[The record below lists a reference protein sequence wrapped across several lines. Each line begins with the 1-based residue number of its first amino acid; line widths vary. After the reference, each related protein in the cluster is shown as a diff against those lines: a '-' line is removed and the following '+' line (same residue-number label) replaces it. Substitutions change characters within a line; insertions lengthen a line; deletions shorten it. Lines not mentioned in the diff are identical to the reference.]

1 MLKQMEVFLIA
12 AVFVLVTAI
21 VLIINTWQR
30 ADEFKAHNKETQQ
43 AVVNGAAYA
52 ISKHLQNRHRHVQL
66 FVDEYEQLIIH
77 LNRFPSDEQTAADI
91 RNRLKQ
97 RFPDFFTFTVTDQKG
112 TPVLENIDSLVG
124 KACQLDLNNFSSS
137 IKTNVTKPINQVVVH
152 PQPFNYHYDIMA
164 PIYMNGL
171 SATDSRIFFA
181 SFYLNEL
188 ADILKTHEVPGQS
201 LMLVKQDDKAL
212 IEVSTEGA
220 REQFSRDIRLTQAE
234 QERILVNVNIPNTA
248 WKMVNLPDAKFESK
262 YLQKLWR
269 EAIIIMFIVAFAL
282 FLLIVV
288 LIKMVEKR
296 SVR

>member
-1 MLKQMEVFLIA
+1 MLKQLEVFLIA

-30 ADEFKAHNKETQQ
+30 ADEFKTHNKNTQK
-43 AVVNGAAYA
+43 AVVNGAVYA

-77 LNRFPSDEQTAADI
+77 LNRFPSDEQTADDI

-97 RFPDFFTFTVTDQKG
+97 RFADFFTFTVTDQKG
-112 TPVLENIDSLVG
+112 TPVLEDIESLVG

-137 IKTNVTKPINQVVVH
+137 IKTNVKEVINQVVVH

-164 PIYMNGL
+164 PIYMGGL

-201 LMLVKQDDKAL
+201 LMLVKQSDDNL
-212 IEVSTEGA
+212 IEVSREGA
-220 REQFSRDIRLTQAE
+220 REKFSRNIRLTHEE
-234 QERILVNVNIPNTA
+234 QERILVNAIIPNTA
-248 WKMVNLPDAKFESK
+248 WKIINLPDVKFENK
-262 YLQKLWR
+262 YLHKLWR
-269 EAIIIMFIVAFAL
+269 EAIIIMCIVAFAL

-288 LIKMVEKR
+288 LIKIVER
-296 SVR
+296 RAVN

>member
-30 ADEFKAHNKETQQ
+30 ADEFKTHNKNTQQ
-43 AVVNGAAYA
+43 AVANGAAYA

-77 LNRFPSDEQTAADI
+77 LNRFPSDEQTADDI

-97 RFPDFFTFTVTDQKG
+97 RFADFFTFTVTDQKG
-112 TPVLENIDSLVG
+112 TPILENIESLVG
-124 KACQLDLNNFSSS
+124 TVCQLDLNNFSSS
-137 IKTNVTKPINQVVVH
+137 IKTNEKKLINEVVVH
-152 PQPFNYHYDIMA
+152 PQPFNYHYDIMT

-188 ADILKTHEVPGQS
+188 ADILKTHEVPGQN
-201 LMLVKQDDKAL
+201 LMLVKHSDTAL
-212 IEVSTEGA
+212 IEVSREGA
-220 REQFSRDIRLTQAE
+220 REKFTRNIRLTHEE
-234 QERILVNVNIPNTA
+234 QERIMVNVNIPNTA
-248 WKMVNLPDAKFESK
+248 WKIVNLPDAKFENR
-262 YLQKLWR
+262 YLHKLWR

-288 LIKMVEKR
+288 LIKMVER
-296 SVR
+296 RAVH